1 MKVLFVQQD
10 LDQIE
15 LQPSKKKRT
24 MNMAA
29 VPEPSG
35 KEFILRTVV
44 PRPAPYSAP
53 TPQRMFAVL
62 TREQFRLAGAFTVD
76 TNLV

>member
-1 MKVLFVQQD
+1 MKD
-10 LDQIE
+10 LDQLE
-15 LQPSKKKRT
+15 LQPTEKKRT
-24 MNMAA
+24 INTSA
-29 VPEPSG
+29 VPEASG

-44 PRPAPYSAP
+44 PRPAPYSVP

-62 TREQFRLAGAFTVD
+62 TREQFRLAGAFSVD